1 MIFMKRPEYKSR
13 GFTLIE
19 LMIVVAII
27 GVLASIALPAYS
39 DYIIRSKVSEGLVLA
54 ESFKILISES
64 TTSLDLV
71 TNVNAANTTVA
82 ASDPSKYV
90 SSIIAAN
97 SGVVTI
103 TYNANTLGTS
113 GTIVL
118 TPFMR
123 NTSVQFLDAALA
135 ANNSGAIDWACRAT
149 GNAVSSAAGMVGALP
164 GTLEDKYA
172 PANCR

>member
-1 MIFMKRPEYKSR
+1 MIFLKKPKCHSN

-19 LMIVVAII
+19 LMIVIAII
-27 GVLASIALPAYS
+27 GILASIALPAYT

-54 ESFKILISES
+54 ESFKILISET

-82 ASDPSKYV
+82 AANPSKYV

-103 TYNANTLGTS
+103 TYNPNTVGAA

-123 NTSVQFLDAALA
+123 NTSVQLLDAALA

-149 GNAVSSAAGMVGALP
+149 GNAVSSAAGMAAALP